1 MADAGLKKLIIEVI
15 KDAEDWDEYG
25 FKKSTRISKEVI
37 KRAKLRGFDLSPYA
51 VIGELTTVW
60 DIENGR
66 RKSEIHQR

>member
-1 MADAGLKKLIIEVI
+1 MSDRGLRNLIVEVI

-37 KRAKLRGFDLSPYA
+37 KRAKLRGYEISPHTL
-51 VIGELTTVW
+51 IGELTCIW

-66 RKSEIHQR
+66 RK